1 MLQFIEF
8 ADTNYSLETKSWK
21 QFFMV
26 REQLQGAQSLQFFDF
41 DVPRYFLHIISP
53 NAPIA
58 SGTTVV
64 FVLHILLIS
73 ISDLCISKTFQLLLS
88 QRFCL
93 MVQPYKLRC
102 IDS

>member
-8 ADTNYSLETKSWK
+8 AGTHYGPEIKSWK

-26 REQLQGAQSLQFFDF
+26 REQFQGAQSLQFLDL
-41 DVPRYFLHIISP
+41 DVPRYLLHIISP

-58 SGTTVV
+58 NGTTVV

-73 ISDLCISKTFQLLLS
+73 ISDLRISKIFQLLLP
-88 QRFCL
+88 QRFGL
-93 MVQPYKLRC
+93 MVQPYQLRC
-102 IDS
+102 SA